1 MKKIHYWRHASLV
14 KKMPREQYG
23 ENLSNKIS
31 FEELCPK
38 WAERLNSGL
47 SEEDRVRLVHDSKN
61 CIVGEAWNFSG
72 KYAGYYIAPLIP
84 IVGCWKCITFGRMFG
99 RRSRTRNIQRI
110 DLEPLIKDFM
120 AHWIERHAK

>member
-1 MKKIHYWRHASLV
+1 MKKIHYWRCVSLV
-14 KKMPREQYG
+14 QKKPREQG
-23 ENLSNKIS
+23 NENLSKKIN

-47 SEEDRVRLVHDSKN
+47 SEEDRETLVHDSKN

-84 IVGCWKCITFGRMFG
+84 IVGCWKCITLGRMFG
-99 RRSRTRNIQRI
+99 KKSRTRNIQRI
-110 DLEPLIKDFM
+110 DLEPLIEDFT
-120 AHWIERHAK
+120 AHWTESHAK

>member
-1 MKKIHYWRHASLV
+1 MKRIHFWRHASLLQ
-14 KKMPREQYG
+14 KMPREHCG
-23 ENLSNKIS
+23 ENLSKKLN

-47 SEEDRVRLVHDSKN
+47 SEEDRDMLVHDSKY

-84 IVGCWKCITFGRMFG
+84 IVGCWKCITLGRMFG
-99 RRSRTRNIQRI
+99 RKSRTRNIQRT
-110 DLEPLIKDFM
+110 DLEPLIADFM
-120 AHWIERHAK
+120 AHWTESHAQ

>member
-1 MKKIHYWRHASLV
+1 MKKIHYWRPVSLV
-14 KKMPREQYG
+14 KKTLREQSD
-23 ENLSNKIS
+23 ENLSKKSS
-31 FEELCPK
+31 FEELCPI

-47 SEEDRVRLVHDSKN
+47 SEEDRATLAHDSKN

-99 RRSRTRNIQRI
+99 RRCRTRNIQRT

-120 AHWIERHAK
+120 AHWKERHAK

>member
-14 KKMPREQYG
+14 KKMPREQCG

-47 SEEDRVRLVHDSKN
+47 SEEDRVMLVHDSKN

-120 AHWIERHAK
+120 AHWTERHAK